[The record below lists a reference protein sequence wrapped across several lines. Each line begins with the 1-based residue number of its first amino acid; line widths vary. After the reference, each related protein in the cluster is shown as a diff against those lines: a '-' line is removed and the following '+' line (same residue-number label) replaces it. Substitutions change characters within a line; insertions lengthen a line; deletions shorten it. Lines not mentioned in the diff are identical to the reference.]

1 MDSFFWTAGPGFD
14 RNLLLYGE
22 HDPWMVVLS
31 VCVAMFASTMA
42 MQAAIQARSIPQARL
57 RNTTLLAGSL
67 ALGCGVWAM
76 HFIGMLAFRLCTQ
89 VSYDTGLTTL
99 SVLPSMGAS
108 WIALR
113 LLSQHRVSVSELL
126 LSGVLMGAGIGA
138 MHYAG
143 MAAMRMAPVLR
154 YDPWMFA
161 LSIVVAVALDVLAL
175 WVRFGLATRFSRHG
189 GLSQTTVAGV
199 VMGLA
204 IAGMHYT
211 GMAAARFIGRPTAE
225 FDLAPAN
232 QVPLALSITLV
243 TLVISVMVAAA
254 IGLVRY
260 RRLLEIN
267 QAKEARLRAIA
278 DTSIDG
284 IIVFDEHGTVH
295 EFNAGAARIFGRS
308 AYSLIGQSVTQI
320 MVEPFRSQALASFPA
335 FLNAIQPSMGTT
347 LSTHCFHSDGRCIPI
362 QLVVGRTARLEE
374 QMYVAFVAD
383 ISEQQRLERAMRD
396 SEAQFRSLIGN
407 IPGISYRCRMAPGW
421 PMVFVS
427 DAAERLTGWPSSA
440 FMGAPPEISFA
451 DLVTPEEAE
460 RIGRIV
466 KQAAETEQQF
476 VLEFQL
482 RTRGGSVRWMW
493 GNGSLVRAAD
503 HSVKWIDGVL
513 LDITERRQMEDDLVL
528 AKERA
533 EAAAQARSTFLAN
546 MSHEI
551 RTPMNAI
558 LGFTEV
564 VLGGELQSAQ
574 RKHLETVHKS
584 ARSLL
589 HLLNDILDT
598 SKLDRGALALESLDF
613 SLGDLVQQLCAE
625 QSIQAG
631 RKALVLRCDMHDAVG
646 DMVQGDP
653 HRLRQILLNLLGNA
667 IKFTEQGEVAL
678 AATRQGHMVHF
689 TVSDTGI
696 GIAPDRL
703 DTIFEAFT
711 QADASMSRRF
721 GGTGLGTTISK
732 QLTELMGGR
741 IWVTS
746 TVGEGSTFHVS
757 LPLPASQVARTE
769 ARRNQAAVHL
779 PPLHML
785 VVDDVPQNTELLNVV
800 LGRQG
805 HTLTV
810 ASNGQEA
817 VDRFAEQVFDVVLM
831 DVQMPVMDGLS
842 ACRAIRQL
850 EAQRGRDRTP
860 VIALSASVQEED
872 RQAAMDAGM
881 DGFAHK
887 PLDLPALALEISR
900 VTGVAPLP
908 VPPSEASTAMNDTD
922 ADHPTAVRHP
932 EGGDALLV
940 DVQQGLAR
948 WGDVLPYHQA
958 LRRFAQEQAVWLDA
972 AEHQQA
978 PDTIAQAQATA
989 HRLQGAA
996 ANLGLVALVQAA
1008 RRVERGNADTPSTQ
1022 RGQAWRQLR
1031 QVLHDTLAAVQD
1043 TMPPALHT
1051 PAAASGDAPPS
1062 DPGQPAPA
1070 DTALVQLWTHQ
1081 AQRLRQ
1087 AFHRGECLEPLFA
1100 QFCASVRPHA
1110 TGPALRT
1117 LQALEQASEDFD
1129 FEGAVAAL
1137 DRLQSHLTPS
1147 RSEDAVL

>member
-22 HDPWMVVLS
+22 HDPWLVLLS
-31 VCVAMFASTMA
+31 VCVAMFASSMA
-42 MQAAIQARSIPQARL
+42 MQAAVQARQTPQARL
-57 RNTTLLAGSL
+57 RHTTLLAGSL

-113 LLSQHRVSVSELL
+113 LLSQDRVTGRELL
-126 LSGVLMGAGIGA
+126 LSGMLMGAGIGA

-161 LSIVVAVALDVLAL
+161 LSIVVAVALAVLAL
-175 WVRFGLATRFSRHG
+175 WVRFGLATRFARRG
-189 GLSQTTVAGV
+189 GLSQTTAAGA

-204 IAGMHYT
+204 IASMHYT

-284 IIVFDEHGTVH
+284 IIVFDERGTIH

-308 AYSLIGQSVTQI
+308 AHSMIGQSVAQI
-320 MVEPFRSQALASFPA
+320 MVEPYRRQALASFPA
-335 FLNAIQPSMGTT
+335 FLASIRHAVGTT
-347 LSTHCFHSDGRCIPI
+347 LSTHCFHTDGRSIPI
-362 QLVVGRTARLEE
+362 QLVVGSTARLEE

-383 ISEQQRLERAMRD
+383 VSEQQRMERAVRD

-407 IPGISYRCRMAPGW
+407 IPGISYRCRMESGW

-427 DAAERLTGWPSSA
+427 DAAERITGWPSSA
-440 FMGAPPEISFA
+440 FMGSPPEISFA
-451 DLVTPEEAE
+451 DLVSPEEAE
-460 RIGRIV
+460 RIGHIV
-466 KQAAETEQQF
+466 RHAAETEQQF

-503 HSVKWIDGVL
+503 QSVKWIDGVL

-564 VLGGELQSAQ
+564 VLGGELQGAQ

-598 SKLDRGALALESLDF
+598 SKLDRGALTLESLDF

-631 RKALVLRCDMHDAVG
+631 RKELVLRCDMHEAVG

-667 IKFTEQGEVAL
+667 IKFTEQGEVVL

-757 LPLPASQVARTE
+757 LPLPTSLATRTE
-769 ARRNQAAVHL
+769 PRRNLPPVRL

-817 VDRFAEQVFDVVLM
+817 VDRFAEQVFNVVLM

-850 EAQRGRDRTP
+850 EAQRGGGRTP

-872 RQAAMDAGM
+872 RKAATEAGM

-900 VTGVAPLP
+900 VTGMAPLP
-908 VPPSEASTAMNDTD
+908 TPSDGTTAT
-922 ADHPTAVRHP
+922 ADD
-932 EGGDALLV
+932 GDASHHAPALSQTGPEALLI
-940 DVQQGLAR
+940 DVLQGLAR
-948 WGDVLPYHQA
+948 WGDVQPYHQA
-958 LRRFAQEQAVWLDA
+958 LRRFVQDQTRWLDTP
-972 AEHQQA
+972 EFQQA
-978 PDTIAQAQATA
+978 PDALAEARITA

-996 ANLGLVALVQAA
+996 ANLGLMALAQAA
-1008 RRVERGNADTPSTQ
+1008 RRVERCDADTPSTQ

-1031 QVLHDTLAAVQD
+1031 MVLRDTLGAVQD
-1043 TMPPALHT
+1043 TMPTELHT
-1051 PAAASGDAPPS
+1051 LAADDADTVDPSQPAAP
-1062 DPGQPAPA
+1062 
-1070 DTALVQLWTHQ
+1070 ALVQLWTHQ
-1081 AQRLRQ
+1081 AERLRQ
-1087 AFHRGECLEPLFA
+1087 AFQRGECLEPLFG
-1100 QFCASVRPHA
+1100 QFCDSVRPH
-1110 TGPALRT
+1110 TRGPSLRT
-1117 LQALEQASEDFD
+1117 LQALAQANDDFD

-1137 DRLQSHLTPS
+1137 DRLTSHLMTC

>member
-1 MDSFFWTAGPGFD
+1 MDSFFWIAGPSFD

-22 HDPWMVVLS
+22 HDPWMVLLS
-31 VCVAMFASTMA
+31 VFVAMFASTMA
-42 MQAAIQARSIPQARL
+42 MQAAVQARNIPQERL

-89 VSYDTGLTTL
+89 VSYDTGLTSL

-113 LLSQHRVSVSELL
+113 LLSQERVSLREFVIA
-126 LSGVLMGAGIGA
+126 GVLMGAGIGA

-161 LSIVVAVALDVLAL
+161 LSIVVAVALSVLAL
-175 WVRFGLATRFSRHG
+175 WVRFGLATTRLRFI
-189 GLSQTTVAGV
+189 SQQGKTTQTLLAGA

-211 GMAAARFIGRPTAE
+211 GMAAARFVGRPTAE

-243 TLVISVMVAAA
+243 TLVISVLVAAA
-254 IGLVRY
+254 IGLARY
-260 RRLLEIN
+260 RRLLEVN
-267 QAKEARLRAIA
+267 LAKESRLRAIA

-284 IIVFDEHGTVH
+284 IIVFDKHGVIH
-295 EFNAGAARIFGRS
+295 EFNSGATRIFGRPS
-308 AYSLIGQSVTQI
+308 AGMIGQSVAQI
-320 MVEPFRSQALASFPA
+320 MVEPYRSQASADFPA
-335 FLNAIQPSMGTT
+335 FLASMGSLMGTT
-347 LSTHCFHSDGRCIPI
+347 QSTHCFHTDGRCIPI
-362 QLVVGRTARLEE
+362 RLVIGRTARQEE
-374 QMYVAFVAD
+374 EMYVAFVAD
-383 ISEQQRLERAMRD
+383 VSEQQRMERAVRD
-396 SEAQFRSLIGN
+396 SEAQFRSLISN
-407 IPGISYRCRMAPGW
+407 IPGVSYRCCMEPGW

-427 DAAERLTGWPSSA
+427 DAIERLTGWPASA
-440 FMGAPPEISFA
+440 FLGPHAEVRLS
-451 DLVTPEEAE
+451 DLVPADEVA
-460 RIGRIV
+460 RISQIV
-466 KQAAETEQQF
+466 KNATQADQQF
-476 VLEFQL
+476 VLEFQM
-482 RTRGGSVRWMW
+482 RTRGGTVRWMW
-493 GNGSLVRAAD
+493 GNGRIVRASD
-503 HSVKWIDGVL
+503 HNVRWIDGVL
-513 LDITERRQMEDDLVL
+513 LDITERRQMEEDLMQ

-564 VLGGELQSAQ
+564 VLDGELQSAQ

-598 SKLDRGALALESLDF
+598 SKLDRGALELEMLDF
-613 SLGDLVQQLCAE
+613 SLHDLVQQLCAE

-631 RKALVLRCDMHDAVG
+631 RKSLVLRNDMADSVG

-667 IKFTEQGEVAL
+667 IKFTEHGEVVL
-678 AATRQGHMVHF
+678 AGSRQGHSVYF
-689 TVSDTGI
+689 TVTDTGI
-696 GIAPDRL
+696 GIAPERL

-746 TVGEGSTFHVS
+746 TVGEGSTFHVT
-757 LPLPASQVARTE
+757 LPLPLSQVQRTE
-769 ARRNQAAVHL
+769 GRRPQGAVHL

-785 VVDDVPQNTELLNVV
+785 VVDDVPQNTDLLKVV

-817 VDRFAEQVFDVVLM
+817 VDRFGEQVFDVVLM

-850 EAQRGRDRTP
+850 ESQRGRGRTP

-887 PLDLPALALEISR
+887 PLNLPDLALEISR
-900 VTGVAPLP
+900 VTGVAPIP
-908 VPPSEASTAMNDTD
+908 APQPPTSDDAASTTQPDT
-922 ADHPTAVRHP
+922 P
-932 EGGDALLV
+932 LFV
-940 DVQQGLAR
+940 DLQQGLER
-948 WGDVLPYHQA
+948 WGELAPYHQA
-958 LRRFAQEQAVWLDA
+958 LRRFAQEQERWLEA

-978 PDTIAQAQATA
+978 PDTLAQAQATA

-996 ANLGLVALVQAA
+996 ANLGLSALTQAA
-1008 RRVERGNADTPSTQ
+1008 QQVEAADEHTPFTQ
-1022 RGQAWRQLR
+1022 RGQAWLQLR
-1031 QVLHDTLAAVQD
+1031 KTLRSTLVALQDLMPAELQTPEPAAPLSTTVD
-1043 TMPPALHT
+1043 PAL
-1051 PAAASGDAPPS
+1051 A
-1062 DPGQPAPA
+1062 
-1070 DTALVQLWTHQ
+1070 QLWLHQ
-1081 AQRLRQ
+1081 AQRLRP
-1087 AFHRGECLEPLFA
+1087 AFQRGESLEPLFT
-1100 QFCASVRPHA
+1100 QFCDSVRAHPSTEA
-1110 TGPALRT
+1110 RQALR
-1117 LQALEQASEDFD
+1117 ALEQANEDFD
-1129 FEGAVAAL
+1129 FERAVLVL
-1137 DRLQSHLTPS
+1137 DQLTPHLTAS
-1147 RSEDAVL
+1147 RSEHAVL

>member
-1 MDSFFWTAGPGFD
+1 MDSFFWTAGPDFD

-22 HDPWMVVLS
+22 HDPWMVLLS

-42 MQAAIQARSIPQARL
+42 MQAAVQARNTPQPRL
-57 RNTTLLAGSL
+57 RNATLLAGSL

-76 HFIGMLAFRLCTQ
+76 HFIGMLAFRLCTE
-89 VSYDTGLTTL
+89 VSYDTGVTAL

-108 WIALR
+108 WTALR
-113 LLSQHRVSVSELL
+113 LLSQHRVSARELL

-161 LSIVVAVALDVLAL
+161 LSIVVAVALAVLAL
-175 WVRFGLATRFSRHG
+175 WVRFGLATRLSLRG
-189 GLSQTTVAGV
+189 GLSQTLLAGV

-211 GMAAARFIGRPTAE
+211 GMAAARFIGTPSAE
-225 FDLAPAN
+225 FDINSTN
-232 QVPLALSITLV
+232 QVPLALSIALV
-243 TLVISVMVAAA
+243 TLVISALVAAA
-254 IGLVRY
+254 VGLVRY
-260 RRLLEIN
+260 RRLLAVN

-284 IIVFDEHGTVH
+284 IIVFDEHGTIH
-295 EFNAGAARIFGRS
+295 EFNTGAGRIFGRS
-308 AYSLIGQSVTQI
+308 SHSVIGQSVAQI
-320 MVEPFRSQALASFPA
+320 MVEPYRSQALASFPA
-335 FLNAIQPSMGTT
+335 FLASIHHSVGTT

-362 QLVVGRTARLEE
+362 QLVIGRTERQEE
-374 QMYVAFVAD
+374 QMYVAFVSD
-383 ISEQQRLERAMRD
+383 VSEQQRMERAMRD

-440 FMGAPPEISFA
+440 FMGSPPDISFA
-451 DLVTPEEAE
+451 DLVSPEEAE

-466 KQAAETEQQF
+466 KHAAENEQQF
-476 VLEFQL
+476 VLEFQM
-482 RTRGGSVRWMW
+482 RTRGGSLRWMW

-564 VLGGELQSAQ
+564 VLGGELQGAQ

-598 SKLDRGALALESLDF
+598 SKLERGALALESLDF
-613 SLGDLVQQLCAE
+613 SLGDLAQQLCAE

-631 RKALVLRCDMHDAVG
+631 RKDLVLRCDMHDAVG

-653 HRLRQILLNLLGNA
+653 HRLRQVLLNLLGNA
-667 IKFTEQGEVAL
+667 IKFTEQGEVVL

-757 LPLPASQVARTE
+757 LPLPMSVA
-769 ARRNQAAVHL
+769 ARAETTRIQAKVHL

-785 VVDDVPQNTELLNVV
+785 VVDDVPQNTELLCVV

-810 ASNGQEA
+810 ARNGQEA
-817 VDRFAEQVFDVVLM
+817 VDHFADQVFDIVLM

-850 EAQRGRDRTP
+850 EAQRGRGRTP

-872 RQAAMDAGM
+872 RKAALEAGM

-887 PLDLPALALEISR
+887 PLALPALTMEISR

-908 VPPSEASTAMNDTD
+908 DPSPDAVHWPGDGGAAMEATLTDPSAGEAM
-922 ADHPTAVRHP
+922 
-932 EGGDALLV
+932 LV
-940 DVQQGLAR
+940 DVQQGLSR
-948 WGDVLPYHQA
+948 WGDLQPYQQA
-958 LRRFAQEQAVWLDA
+958 LRRFALEQARWLDTP
-972 AEHQQA
+972 EHQQS
-978 PDTIAQAQATA
+978 PDTAARAQAVA

-996 ANLGLVALVQAA
+996 ANLGLMALAQAA
-1008 RRVERGNADTPSTQ
+1008 RRVERCDADTPSTQ
-1022 RGQAWRQLR
+1022 RGQAWHQLR
-1031 QVLHDTLAAVQD
+1031 KVLRSTLMAMQDTLPNELQTSGGDASDAQAPAPTQPTAAD
-1043 TMPPALHT
+1043 PALF
-1051 PAAASGDAPPS
+1051 
-1062 DPGQPAPA
+1062 
-1070 DTALVQLWTHQ
+1070 QLWTHQ
-1081 AQRLRQ
+1081 AERLRQ
-1087 AFHRGECLEPLFA
+1087 AFQRGECLEPLFG
-1100 QFCASVRPHA
+1100 QFCDSVRPH
-1110 TGPALRT
+1110 TNGQSLRT
-1117 LQALEQASEDFD
+1117 LQALTQANDDFD
-1129 FEGAVAAL
+1129 FDGAVAAL
-1137 DRLQSHLTPS
+1137 DRLTAQLTS
-1147 RSEDAVL
+1147 LRSADAVL

>member
-14 RNLLLYGE
+14 HNLLLYGE
-22 HDPWMVVLS
+22 HDPWLVLLS

-42 MQAAIQARSIPQARL
+42 MQAAVQARNIPQARL

-108 WIALR
+108 WTALR
-113 LLSQHRVSVSELL
+113 LLSQERVTARELL
-126 LSGVLMGAGIGA
+126 ISGVLMGAGIGA

-161 LSIVVAVALDVLAL
+161 LSIVVAVALAVLAL
-175 WVRFGLATRFSRHG
+175 WVRFGLATRFSRRG
-189 GLSQTTVAGV
+189 GLSQATVAGA

-243 TLVISVMVAAA
+243 TLMISVMVAAA

-260 RRLLEIN
+260 RRLLEVN

-284 IIVFDEHGTVH
+284 IIVFDERGTIH

-320 MVEPFRSQALASFPA
+320 MVEPFRSQAMASFPT
-335 FLNAIQPSMGTT
+335 FLASVRPSMGTT
-347 LSTHCFHSDGRCIPI
+347 LSIHCFHSDGRSIPI
-362 QLVVGRTARLEE
+362 QLVVGSTARLEE

-383 ISEQQRLERAMRD
+383 VSEQQRMERALRD

-407 IPGISYRCRMAPGW
+407 IPGISYRCRMESGW

-440 FMGAPPEISFA
+440 FMGSPPEISFA
-451 DLVTPEEAE
+451 DLVSREESE

-564 VLGGELQSAQ
+564 VLGGELQGAQ

-598 SKLDRGALALESLDF
+598 SKLDRGALTLESLDF

-667 IKFTEQGEVAL
+667 IKFTEQGEVVL
-678 AATRQGHMVHF
+678 AATRQGHIVHF
-689 TVSDTGI
+689 TVRDTGI

-757 LPLPASQVARTE
+757 LPLPASQATRTE
-769 ARRNQAAVHL
+769 SRRKQAAVHL

-817 VDRFAEQVFDVVLM
+817 VDRFAEQTFDVVLM

-850 EAQRGRDRTP
+850 EAQRGRGRTP

-872 RQAAMDAGM
+872 RKAATEAGM

-900 VTGVAPLP
+900 VTGVTPLST
-908 VPPSEASTAMNDTD
+908 PSDNSPAAMNDGEAAHTTVV
-922 ADHPTAVRHP
+922 PCT

-948 WGDVLPYHQA
+948 WGDVPPYHQA
-958 LRRFAQEQAVWLDA
+958 LHRFAQEQARWLDA
-972 AEHQQA
+972 PEHQQP
-978 PDTIAQAQATA
+978 PDTLTQAQATA

-996 ANLGLVALVQAA
+996 ANLGLTALTQAA
-1008 RRVERGNADTPSTQ
+1008 RRVERCDADSPSTQ

-1031 QVLHDTLAAVQD
+1031 TVLRDTLDAVQD
-1043 TMPPALHT
+1043 TMPTELHT
-1051 PAAASGDAPPS
+1051 PATGDAATS
-1062 DPGQPAPA
+1062 DASQPTATDP
-1070 DTALVQLWTHQ
+1070 ALVQLWTHQ
-1081 AQRLRQ
+1081 AERLRQ
-1087 AFHRGECLEPLFA
+1087 AFQRGECLEPLFG
-1100 QFCASVRPHA
+1100 QFCDAVRPHA
-1110 TGPALRT
+1110 TGQALRT
-1117 LQALEQASEDFD
+1117 LQALAQASDDFD

-1137 DRLQSHLTPS
+1137 DRLTSQLTTR
-1147 RSEDAVL
+1147 RSEDALL